1 MEPKVCRICK
11 HPRVVNLSDHLIRSH
26 NVSGKERKALLRRA
40 RFMSMSCKNGEP
52 SICSATTHFGNSL
65 RKTSSLPEQRQLP
78 NPTSNENKD
87 ELIPCPY
94 DSRINYER
102 VWGTNVPV
110 MDYDIFKLHHPFSML
125 VAGPRGAGKSE
136 FVKQLLSLKR
146 FIMTNPPERIVWLYG
161 RHQPDL
167 FRSLTQEI
175 PCIEF
180 YEGLPTNIEVMF
192 DRSKRN
198 ICIID
203 DLMQSASGNQL
214 VENLFT
220 NGRHLNL
227 SVVFISQ
234 NLFYAGKKCRTI
246 SLINNKKRSH
256 TQLDSR
262 KQVIAFQDRVITI
275 NIKEAQHPLK

>member
-1 MEPKVCRICK
+1 
-11 HPRVVNLSDHLIRSH
+11 
-26 NVSGKERKALLRRA
+26 
-40 RFMSMSCKNGEP
+40 MSMSCKNGEP

-65 RKTSSLPEQRQLP
+65 PKTSSLPEQRQLP
-78 NPTSNENKD
+78 NPTSNENEE

-110 MDYDIFKLHHPFSML
+110 MDYDIFKLHHPFGML

-136 FVKQLLSLKR
+136 FVKQLLSLKQ
-146 FIMTNPPERIVWLYG
+146 FIMSNPPERIVWFYG

-192 DRSKRN
+192 DRSKQN

-227 SVVFISQ
+227 SVVFVSQ

-246 SLINNKKRSH
+246 SLN
-256 TQLDSR
+256 
-262 KQVIAFQDRVITI
+262 
-275 NIKEAQHPLK
+275 